1 MPVASS
7 LLRAP
12 NILPFTFCS
21 PILLSSYTSI
31 LLTAMKLG
39 TSSLVVAAFVGPGT
53 VLTCATAGVDFG
65 YDLAWVLLFA
75 TAAAFVL
82 QSFTAGT
89 GILAGKGLGEAM
101 REMTRQPAQ
110 RVVVFGLV
118 VLGLWIGTAAFETGN
133 LVGAAAG
140 METAFGGRIGR
151 SWLLIGLAL
160 LAGLVLLL
168 NLRVLTHVLAVLVAV
183 MSLLFLATMV
193 LAPVDW
199 GSALRGLLTPSLPG
213 GSLLKVIA
221 LIGTT
226 VVTYNLFLHASAA
239 KHYWAG
245 ERPDYAWRRELTGMA
260 LFLPAG
266 GVISLAILMAGATL
280 SQTGA
285 QVGTVAELAPLLEP
299 VAGGAA
305 RALFGLGL
313 LAAGITSAV
322 TAPLAAAAGIRE
334 IFGWPDDPRDWRYRL
349 VWGSVLLTG
358 LLFGLIGRN
367 PLEIIIAAQAANGL
381 LLPFIAAFMLYL
393 TARQHALSL
402 PRWYVGIGVLVTVIC
417 AGLGVRTLSWVWSQL
432 GL

>member
-1 MPVASS
+1 
-7 LLRAP
+7 
-12 NILPFTFCS
+12 
-21 PILLSSYTSI
+21 
-31 LLTAMKLG
+31 MKLG

-75 TAAAFVL
+75 TAATFVL

-101 REMTRQPAQ
+101 REATRQPAA
-110 RVVVFGLV
+110 RFGVFGLV

-140 METAFGGRIGR
+140 LETLFEGRISR
-151 SWLLIGLAL
+151 PWLIVGLAL

-168 NLRVLTHVLAVLVAV
+168 NLRLLTQVLAGLVGL
-183 MSLLFLATMV
+183 MSLLFIATM
-193 LAPVDW
+193 LMAPVDW
-199 GSALRGLLTPSLPG
+199 GRALRGLLTPSLPD

-239 KHYWAG
+239 KRYWAD
-245 ERPDYAWRRELTGMA
+245 EAPQRAWRRELTGMA

-280 SQTGA
+280 AQTGA
-285 QVGTVAELAPLLEP
+285 QVGAVAELAPLLEP
-299 VAGGAA
+299 IAGGAA

-334 IFGWPDDPRDWRYRL
+334 IFGWTDDPRDWRYRA
-349 VWGSVLLTG
+349 VWVSVLLTG
-358 LLFGLIGRN
+358 LIFGVLGRN

-381 LLPFIAAFMLYL
+381 LLPFIAGFMLYL
-393 TARQHALSL
+393 TARQQALTL
-402 PRWYVGIGVLVTVIC
+402 PRWYVGVGVLVTIIC
-417 AGLGVRTLSWVWSQL
+417 AGLGVRTLWWVWTQL
-432 GL
+432 GF

>member
-1 MPVASS
+1 
-7 LLRAP
+7 
-12 NILPFTFCS
+12 
-21 PILLSSYTSI
+21 
-31 LLTAMKLG
+31 MKLG

-75 TAAAFVL
+75 TGATFVL

-101 REMTRQPAQ
+101 REATQQPAG

-140 METAFGGRIGR
+140 LETIFEGRVGR
-151 SWLLIGLAL
+151 SWLIVGLGL
-160 LAGLVLLL
+160 VAGLVLLL
-168 NLRVLTHVLAVLVAV
+168 NLQMLTRVLAGLIAV
-183 MSLLFLATMV
+183 MSVLFIMTML

-199 GSALRGLLTPSLPG
+199 GAALRGLLTPSLPE
-213 GSLLKVIA
+213 GSLLKVVA

-245 ERPDYAWRRELTGMA
+245 EAPERAWRRELTGMA

-280 SQTGA
+280 SQAGA
-285 QVGTVAELAPLLEP
+285 EVGAVAELAPLLEP
-299 VAGGAA
+299 VAGSAA
-305 RALFGLGL
+305 RVLFGLGL

-322 TAPLAAAAGIRE
+322 TAPLAAANGIRE
-334 IFGWPDDPRDWRYRL
+334 IFDWPDDPRHWRYRA
-349 VWGSVLLTG
+349 VWLSVLLTG
-358 LLFGLIGRN
+358 LVFGLLGRN
-367 PLEIIIAAQAANGL
+367 PLEIIVAAQAANGL
-381 LLPFIAAFMLYL
+381 LLPFIAGFVLYL
-393 TARQHALSL
+393 TARQHALTL
-402 PRWYVGIGVLVTVIC
+402 PRWYVGVGVVVTMIC
-417 AGLGVRTLSWVWSQL
+417 AGLGARTLWWVWTQL
-432 GL
+432 GF

>member
-1 MPVASS
+1 
-7 LLRAP
+7 
-12 NILPFTFCS
+12 
-21 PILLSSYTSI
+21 
-31 LLTAMKLG
+31 MKLG

-75 TAAAFVL
+75 TAATFVL

-101 REMTRQPAQ
+101 REATQRPAG
-110 RVVVFGLV
+110 RIVVIGLV

-140 METAFGGRIGR
+140 LETIFEGRVGR
-151 SWLLIGLAL
+151 PWMIIGLGL
-160 LAGLVLLL
+160 VAGLVLLL
-168 NLRVLTHVLAVLVAV
+168 NLQMLTRVLAGLIAV
-183 MSLLFLATMV
+183 MSVLFVVTML

-199 GSALRGLLTPSLPG
+199 SAALRGLLTPSLPD
-213 GSLLKVIA
+213 GSLLKVVA

-239 KHYWAG
+239 KHYWADDAP
-245 ERPDYAWRRELTGMA
+245 EHAWRRELTGMA

-280 SQTGA
+280 SQAGA
-285 QVGTVAELAPLLEP
+285 EVGAVAELAPLLEP

-305 RALFGLGL
+305 RVLFGLGL
-313 LAAGITSAV
+313 LAAGVTSAV
-322 TAPLAAAAGIRE
+322 TAPLAAANGIRE
-334 IFGWPDDPRDWRYRL
+334 IFDWPDDPRHWRYRA
-349 VWGSVLLTG
+349 VWFSVLLTG
-358 LLFGLIGRN
+358 LVFGLLGRN

-381 LLPFIAAFMLYL
+381 LLPFIAGFVLYL
-393 TARQHALSL
+393 TARQHALTL
-402 PRWYVGIGVLVTVIC
+402 PRWYVGIGVVVTVVC
-417 AGLGVRTLSWVWSQL
+417 AGLGARTLWWVWAQL
-432 GL
+432 GF